1 MPLYQDTQ
9 VNMVDLI
16 LLGEH
21 REIKNV
27 FLSSSWTNRFF
38 SLDEIFFNSEVF

>member
-27 FLSSSWTNRFF
+27 FLSAPSY
-38 SLDEIFFNSEVF
+38 DVEQI